1 MYKDKSLILQK
12 KTIHTMF
19 HKLNS
24 NDKILHY
31 IYIRSELEYQ
41 LYHLSI
47 LKAKFLITT
56 TFKKNTT
63 NTVTTDQQLSCYCL
77 FKI

>member
-12 KTIHTMF
+12 TIIHTMF
-19 HKLNS
+19 RKLNS